1 MTGTALER
9 TIADLNT
16 GETLTFLET
25 SEETGGQRVVM
36 RLTLAPGTVVPP
48 HAHPIEES
56 FKCEDGPVGF
66 HLDGRWADLGPG
78 DAVSA
83 APGRVHGL
91 RNTSDQPVSVFVT
104 ATPGAIAEH
113 QLRMKFLLSRDGYIP
128 VPGGGPPKDPPP
140 GAVIM
145 DRDGLYVPTAA
156 ALAVQGDDPDDGDRR
171 PTPRPRAVLA
181 RALPRVCRV
190 SAGTRRGARSCRL
203 AAASR
208 ASRPLIRT
216 VRPAIS
222 PGTGAARAVLLRRGD
237 H

>member
-1 MTGTALER
+1 MTGSAPER
-9 TIADLNT
+9 TIADLNS

-25 SEETGGQRVVM
+25 SEETGGQRVVV

-56 FKCEDGPVGF
+56 FRCEEGPVGF

-91 RNTSDQPVSVFVT
+91 RNASDQPVSVFVT
-104 ATPGAIAEH
+104 ATPGAVAEH

-128 VPGGGPPKDPPP
+128 VPGGGPPKDPLL

-145 DRDGLYVPTAA
+145 DRDGLYVPPLPRWLFKAMIRTMATIGRHRGRERFLLERYPEYAEYLQVLGVEHAAAAGSPRTAA
-156 ALAVQGDDPDDGDRR
+156 DRGR
-171 PTPRPRAVLA
+171 
-181 RALPRVCRV
+181 
-190 SAGTRRGARSCRL
+190 
-203 AAASR
+203 
-208 ASRPLIRT
+208 
-216 VRPAIS
+216 
-222 PGTGAARAVLLRRGD
+222 
-237 H
+237 